1 RETGNGKRE
10 TGEGPRLRAGCDPR
24 SRYSESYFSP
34 LPSFVSLLP
43 SPVSRF
49 PFVPLLRIPE
59 TPRLPVD
66 LRGCRLMTE
75 PFRSSDEYDEQAH
88 QLYNEGRYEEALSL
102 LREGLLRYPQ
112 SVDLHVGV
120 GYAQLA
126 AEQYAWARQA
136 FELAL
141 VLDAEHEDALA
152 GMGEV
157 CLVLGQVENS
167 LRAFH
172 HLIALG
178 YDDDLELMLQVGR
191 ALFRE
196 GYFAEARRFFE
207 VAWQHNSD
215 SAELA
220 ASLGY
225 TSHRLGLDADAFYW
239 LRRSL
244 ALDPA
249 FT

>member
-1 RETGNGKRE
+1 RRGVRARPEGDRPGRPRTPQRGRQLLRQRQVHRRSGGTAAVRWWPRVGYQRQGRQHPQPVSLGVAANDQGSGQPAGGLAVSVSGIDGRRERGEGRGETGNGKRE

-66 LRGCRLMTE
+66 LRGGRLMTE

-126 AEQYAWARQA
+126 AEQYAWA
-136 FELAL
+136 
-141 VLDAEHEDALA
+141 
-152 GMGEV
+152 
-157 CLVLGQVENS
+157 
-167 LRAFH
+167 
-172 HLIALG
+172 
-178 YDDDLELMLQVGR
+178 
-191 ALFRE
+191 
-196 GYFAEARRFFE
+196 
-207 VAWQHNSD
+207 
-215 SAELA
+215 
-220 ASLGY
+220 
-225 TSHRLGLDADAFYW
+225 
-239 LRRSL
+239 
-244 ALDPA
+244 
-249 FT
+249 